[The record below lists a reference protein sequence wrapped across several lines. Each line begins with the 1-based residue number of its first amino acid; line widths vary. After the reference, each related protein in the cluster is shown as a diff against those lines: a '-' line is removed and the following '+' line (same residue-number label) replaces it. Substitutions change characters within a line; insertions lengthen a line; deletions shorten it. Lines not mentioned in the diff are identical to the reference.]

1 MINFRYHVVSLTAVF
16 LALAIGLVVGTAALN
31 GPVADSLKE
40 NVNALRKDNQQMRQT
55 VNSLQKE
62 LDMEEDFA
70 AQTAPLILPGKLAGR
85 RVLVV
90 SLSTGREH
98 TEGVVKM
105 LQLAGANVTGRIDI
119 QDKFISPDS
128 ATNNN
133 LLELAVTAARPNSV
147 PTGNLP
153 GNGHGVE
160 TSSALLASVLLDRPA
175 GSPPVTDADRKVVLQ
190 TYATAGYLTSEN
202 NKVAGPAEAVV
213 LVTGQPYVDKDSA
226 KKDESVV
233 KIAEQF
239 DHNGA
244 LVVGGMG
251 SAGGNVV
258 AVVRGDPVL
267 SQTISTVDNANT
279 VQGQVVTTLALVQQL
294 TEKKSGQYGVG
305 DNAAGGLLPKLPQ

>member
-55 VNSLQKE
+55 VNNLQKE

-70 AQTAPLILPGKLAGR
+70 AGSAQLLLPGKLTGR
-85 RVLVV
+85 RVLVL
-90 SLSTGREH
+90 SLPSGREH

-105 LQLAGANVTGRIDI
+105 LQLAGANVTGRIDV
-119 QDKFISPDS
+119 QDKFINPDS
-128 ATNNN
+128 NNS

-147 PTGNLP
+147 STANLP

-160 TSSALLASVLLDRPA
+160 TSSALLASVLLDRPQ
-175 GSPPVTDADRKVVLQ
+175 GSPPVTDADRRAVLQ
-190 TYATAGYLTSEN
+190 AYTTGGYLSPQD
-202 NKVAGPAEAVV
+202 KVSGAAEAVV
-213 LVTGQPYVDKDSA
+213 VVSGQPYVDKDSA

-233 KIAEQF
+233 KLAEQF
-239 DHNGA
+239 DRNGA

-267 SQTISTVDNANT
+267 SQSISTVDNANT
-279 VQGQVVTTLALVQQL
+279 KQGQLVTALALVQQL
-294 TEKKSGQYGVG
+294 TEKKAGQYGVG